1 MPLGKLLLVAVGSLL
16 FARAAHGKG
25 TCCADE
31 HELCVADQRPNSIV
45 AGVGMGMPVLG
56 FRQVSFR
63 GEIDRVLW
71 ARLEL
76 SFAFQVSI
84 YDTFLGSERTRVEPM
99 VGAAVVLY
107 PATWLRLAIGWRIG
121 PSFRSMSGYDH
132 PKTWVTSLVTV
143 AFGQLRFMLPLNFE
157 IRATPLDAVWIWH
170 GIWLPGAGHRLAVAM
185 RF

>member
-1 MPLGKLLLVAVGSLL
+1 MLLGRLLLVAGCCLL
-16 FARAAHGKG
+16 SARAAHGKG
-25 TCCADE
+25 TCRTDE

-45 AGVGMGMPVLG
+45 AGVGIGMPVLG

-76 SFAFQVSI
+76 SFAFQLSI
-84 YDTFLGSERTRVEPM
+84 YDTFLGIERRRVEPM
-99 VGAAVVLY
+99 IGAAVVLY
-107 PATWLRLAIGWRIG
+107 PATWLRLAVGWRIG
-121 PSFRSMSGYDH
+121 PSFRSMSEDDQ

-143 AFGQLRFMLPLNFE
+143 AFGQLRFMLPRHFE

-170 GIWLPGAGHRLAVAM
+170 GIWLPGAGHRLALAM